1 MEEERG
7 EEEEEE
13 NRVRKNVK
21 QKEHAKVKRKQSVVE
36 KDVNKTFYIFNTFH
50 KPTKFDALLLCILI
64 F

>member
-1 MEEERG
+1 MEEER
-7 EEEEEE
+7 EEKEE

-21 QKEHAKVKRKQSVVE
+21 QKENAKIKRKQSVAE

-50 KPTKFDALLLCILI
+50 KPTKLDALLLCILI